1 MKCQTPIPM
10 LRDVLPAK
18 DVDVTSGVVAIQY
31 KPTFKWEELEP
42 EIGNIFRFFIDQ
54 NYFRP
59 SHKPIQERQLY
70 GSTYNAP
77 MSDLVCMAMHFGC
90 LHFQSKRKSTT
101 RRRLL
106 TTKNA
111 LEICLCG
118 EAEYHKRAIT
128 IPVAQ
133 EIDLKGVVVTV
144 CVERSPNHFPQ
155 VNRNGIR
162 SRDTQL
168 NFRYSLRI
176 SNYYLV
182 TEFDEM
188 PHLVE
193 PQDFVRQNFIPIQ
206 LVAQENGESMIPF
219 SRAMWAQIIT
229 RLNIAN
235 GMFTIFRIFLV
246 LGDGKAELVFIE
258 GTRMRVVAASENL
271 PANELAKK
279 RLPPGATIAEGHIH
293 QFVPIENGLKV
304 GDTVISPVLGMIMI
318 QLIGA
323 GKSFR
328 SKDKLG

>member
-1 MKCQTPIPM
+1 MTDNFTTM
-10 LRDVLPAK
+10 LAAPVPSK
-18 DVDVTSGVVAIQY
+18 DSGVFSGVTAIQY
-31 KPTFKWEELEP
+31 KATFKWEDLQP

-77 MSDLVCMAMHFGC
+77 TSDLVCMAMHFGC
-90 LHFQSKRKSTT
+90 LHFQSKRKATT

-118 EAEYHKRAIT
+118 EAEYHKRAT
-128 IPVAQ
+128 TMPVAQ

-162 SRDTQL
+162 SRDTQVS
-168 NFRYSLRI
+168 FKYSLRI
-176 SNYYLV
+176 SNYYLL

-188 PHLVE
+188 PQLVE
-193 PQDFVRQNFIPIQ
+193 PQDYVRQNFMPIQ

-219 SRAMWAQIIT
+219 SRAIWAQIIT

-246 LGDGKAELVFIE
+246 LGDGKAELMFVE
-258 GTRMRVVAASENL
+258 GTKMRVVAASENL

-279 RLPPGATIAEGHIH
+279 KLPLGATIAEGHFH
-293 QFVPIENGLKV
+293 QFVPKENGLQV
-304 GDTVISPVLGMIMI
+304 GDVEIAPVLGIIMI

>member
-1 MKCQTPIPM
+1 MAPKDS
-10 LRDVLPAK
+10 DVFA
-18 DVDVTSGVVAIQY
+18 GVVAIEY
-31 KPTFKWEELEP
+31 DTSFKWDDLNP
-42 EIGNIFRFFIDQ
+42 KIGNIFRFFIDQ
-54 NYFRP
+54 NFFRP
-59 SHKPIQERQLY
+59 SHKPIQEKQIY
-70 GSTYNAP
+70 GSTYNTP
-77 MSDLVCMAMHFGC
+77 TSDLVCMAMHFGC
-90 LHFQSKRKSTT
+90 LHFQLKRKATT

-133 EIDLKGVVVTV
+133 EIDLKGVVLTV

-155 VNRNGIR
+155 VSRNGIR
-162 SRDTQL
+162 SRDTQMT
-168 NFRYSLRI
+168 FPYSLRI
-176 SNYYLV
+176 SNYYLL

-188 PHLVE
+188 PRLVR
-193 PQDFVRQNFIPIQ
+193 PQEFVRQNFLPIQ
-206 LVAQENGESMIPF
+206 LVAQDNGESMIPF
-219 SRAMWAQIIT
+219 SKALWAQLVT

-246 LGDGKAELVFIE
+246 LGEGKAELVFIE
-258 GTRMRVVAASENL
+258 GTKMKVLAASENL

-279 RLPPGATIAEGHIH
+279 KIQPGGEIAEGYIH
-293 QFVPIENGLKV
+293 EFVPSDTGLKV
-304 GDTVISPVLGMIMI
+304 GDVDITPVLGIIMI

-328 SKDKLG
+328 SKDKLS